1 VKVNLMNSQFTI
13 AFIAF
18 MLLMA
23 SQRIWETFLKKGRL
37 KGAVEKKWTLS
48 VLTVVHIAL
57 GVGCILEYFIVHN
70 TINLFVTFLGL
81 GMFFFALAGRT
92 WAIKTLGE
100 YHSPHIEIRKGQPL
114 IKTGPYKYLR
124 HPIYFFTLFE
134 LTGFT
139 LIPNAYY
146 SFTIALFI
154 YNPLLM
160 LRLYYEEQ
168 IMAKNF
174 PEEYHLYKQEV
185 RAMFPFRKN
194 HSR

>member
-1 VKVNLMNSQFTI
+1 MNTQFGV
-13 AFIAF
+13 AFIVF

-23 SQRIWETFLKKGRL
+23 IHRIWETFLKKGRV
-37 KGAVEKKWTLS
+37 KGVIEKQWTLS
-48 VLTVVHIAL
+48 VLTVIHVTL
-57 GVGCILEYFIVHN
+57 GVGCILEYFIMCRELN
-70 TINLFVTFLGL
+70 YFVTFLGV
-81 GMFFFALAGRT
+81 GMFFFALIGRI

-100 YHSPHIEIRKGQPL
+100 YHSPHIEIRKDQPL

-146 SFTIALFI
+146 SFVIALFV

-160 LRLYYEEQ
+160 VRLYYEEQ
-168 IMAKNF
+168 IMTKNF
-174 PEEYHLYKQEV
+174 PEEYQQYKKEV
-185 RAMFPFRKN
+185 RAIFPLRK
-194 HSR
+194 SSSG